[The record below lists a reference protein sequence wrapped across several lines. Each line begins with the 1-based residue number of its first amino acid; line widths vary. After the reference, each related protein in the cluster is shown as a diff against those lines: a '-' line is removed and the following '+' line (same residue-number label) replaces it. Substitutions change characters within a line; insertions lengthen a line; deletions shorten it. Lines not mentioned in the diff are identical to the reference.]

1 MQDEKKVSRRL
12 CSTDVKG
19 GHPGPVSR
27 LGTDVSWDEEASG
40 QEWNDGEV
48 EQDKA

>member
-1 MQDEKKVSRRL
+1 MQDEKKISRL
-12 CSTDVKG
+12 CCTDAKG

-27 LGTDVSWDEEASG
+27 LGSDVTWDEEAPG
-40 QEWNDGEV
+40 QTWNDGEV